1 MMQPGEYD
9 VKFGNDNLELVSG
22 VYYYQLQVNNFV
34 ETKKMIL
41 LK

>member
-1 MMQPGEYD
+1 MNAGTYKVD
-9 VKFGNDNLELVSG
+9 FNGDKYSSG
-22 VYYYQLQVNNFV
+22 VYYYTIISPSFT